1 MSKLTIKHKDTIMIK
16 LTYYEELLQGALE
29 INADPNVINGNNK
42 DAWAIDDAK
51 YKGWV
56 DALKWV
62 LSFEEISE
70 DDYLNIMF
78 PEVKHKS
85 KKHPAL

>member
-1 MSKLTIKHKDTIMIK
+1 MSKLTIKHKDVIMIK
-16 LTYYEELLQGALE
+16 LMYYQELLKGTLE
-29 INADPNVINGNNK
+29 INTDPNVVKGDNK
-42 DAWAIDDAK
+42 EAKVFDDEK

-78 PEVKHKS
+78 PEVQTKEL
-85 KKHPAL
+85 A

>member
-16 LTYYEELLQGALE
+16 LTYYEELLQSVLDINDDNKNTMLE
-29 INADPNVINGNNK
+29 
-42 DAWAIDDAK
+42 DAK

-78 PEVKHKS
+78 PQIKHKS
-85 KKHPAL
+85 KKHNEK

>member
-16 LTYYEELLQGALE
+16 LTYYEELLLGALD
-29 INADPNVINGNNK
+29 INTNNGNK
-42 DAWAIDDAK
+42 IEDAK
-51 YKGWV
+51 YKGWI
-56 DALKWV
+56 DALKWG

>member
-16 LTYYEELLQGALE
+16 LTYYEELLQSVLDINNDNKNTMLE
-29 INADPNVINGNNK
+29 N
-42 DAWAIDDAK
+42 AK

-78 PEVKHKS
+78 PQIKHKS
-85 KKHPAL
+85 KKHNEE

>member
-16 LTYYEELLQGALE
+16 LTYYEELLLGALD
-29 INADPNVINGNNK
+29 INTNIDLNK
-42 DAWAIDDAK
+42 NKIEDAR

-70 DDYLNIMF
+70 DDYMNIMF
-78 PEVKHKS
+78 PQIKHKS

>member
-16 LTYYEELLQGALE
+16 LTYYEELLQSVLDINDDNKNTMLE
-29 INADPNVINGNNK
+29 
-42 DAWAIDDAK
+42 DAK

-70 DDYLNIMF
+70 DDYLDIMF
-78 PEVKHKS
+78 PQIKHKS
-85 KKHPAL
+85 KKHNEE

>member
-16 LTYYEELLQGALE
+16 LTYYEELLQIALD
-29 INADPNVINGNNK
+29 INNSDEETRKKHI
-42 DAWAIDDAK
+42 IDDAK

-70 DDYLNIMF
+70 DDYLDIMF
-78 PEVKHKS
+78 PQIKHKS
-85 KKHPAL
+85 KKHNEE

>member
-16 LTYYEELLQGALE
+16 LTYYEELLQSVLDINDDNKNTMLE
-29 INADPNVINGNNK
+29 
-42 DAWAIDDAK
+42 DAK

-70 DDYLNIMF
+70 EDYLNIMF
-78 PEVKHKS
+78 PEVNSNS
-85 KKHPAL
+85 KKEV

>member
-16 LTYYEELLQGALE
+16 LTYYEELLLGALD
-29 INADPNVINGNNK
+29 INTNNGNK
-42 DAWAIDDAK
+42 IEDAK
-51 YKGWV
+51 YKGWI

-78 PEVKHKS
+78 PQIKHKS
-85 KKHPAL
+85 KKHNEE

>member
-16 LTYYEELLQGALE
+16 LTYYEELLLGALD
-29 INADPNVINGNNK
+29 INTNNGNK
-42 DAWAIDDAK
+42 IEDAK
-51 YKGWV
+51 YKGWI

-62 LSFEEISE
+62 LSYEEISE

-78 PEVKHKS
+78 PEV
-85 KKHPAL
+85 

>member
-16 LTYYEELLQGALE
+16 LTYYEELLQSVLDINDDNKNTMLE
-29 INADPNVINGNNK
+29 
-42 DAWAIDDAK
+42 DAK

-78 PEVKHKS
+78 PQIKHKS
-85 KKHPAL
+85 KKHNEE

>member
-16 LTYYEELLQGALE
+16 LTYYEELLQGALD
-29 INADPNVINGNNK
+29 INTNNK
-42 DAWAIDDAK
+42 NKIEDAK
-51 YKGWV
+51 YKGWI

>member
-16 LTYYEELLQGALE
+16 LTYYEELLLGALD
-29 INADPNVINGNNK
+29 INTNNGNK
-42 DAWAIDDAK
+42 IEDAK
-51 YKGWV
+51 YKGWI

>member
-16 LTYYEELLQGALE
+16 LTYYEELLNLPEVEDALD
-29 INADPNVINGNNK
+29 INNNGSK
-42 DAWAIDDAK
+42 IEDAK
-51 YKGWV
+51 YKGWI

-78 PEVKHKS
+78 PQIKHKN
-85 KKHPAL
+85 KKHNEE

>member
-1 MSKLTIKHKDTIMIK
+1 MIK
-16 LTYYEELLQGALE
+16 LTYYEELLQSVLDINDDNKNTTLE
-29 INADPNVINGNNK
+29 
-42 DAWAIDDAK
+42 DAK

-70 DDYLNIMF
+70 DDYLDIMF
-78 PEVKHKS
+78 PQIKHKS
-85 KKHPAL
+85 KKHNEE

>member
-16 LTYYEELLQGALE
+16 LTYYEELLNFPEVEDALD
-29 INADPNVINGNNK
+29 INNNGSK
-42 DAWAIDDAK
+42 IEDAK
-51 YKGWV
+51 YKGWI

-78 PEVKHKS
+78 PQIKHKN
-85 KKHPAL
+85 KKHNEE

>member
-16 LTYYEELLQGALE
+16 LTYYEELLQSVLD
-29 INADPNVINGNNK
+29 INADNK
-42 DAWAIDDAK
+42 NTMLEDAK
-51 YKGWV
+51 LKGWV

-78 PEVKHKS
+78 PQIKHKS
-85 KKHPAL
+85 KKHNEE

>member
-16 LTYYEELLQGALE
+16 LTYYEELLLGALD
-29 INADPNVINGNNK
+29 INTNNGNK
-42 DAWAIDDAK
+42 IEDAK
-51 YKGWV
+51 YKGWI

-70 DDYLNIMF
+70 DDYMNIMF
-78 PEVKHKS
+78 PQIKHKN
-85 KKHPAL
+85 KKHNEE

>member
-16 LTYYEELLQGALE
+16 LTYYEELLNLPEVEDALD
-29 INADPNVINGNNK
+29 INNNGSK
-42 DAWAIDDAK
+42 IEDAK
-51 YKGWV
+51 YKGWI

-78 PEVKHKS
+78 PQIKHKS
-85 KKHPAL
+85 KKHNEK

>member
-16 LTYYEELLQGALE
+16 LTYYEELLQSVLNINNDNKNTMLE
-29 INADPNVINGNNK
+29 N
-42 DAWAIDDAK
+42 AK

-78 PEVKHKS
+78 PQIKHKN
-85 KKHPAL
+85 KKHNEE

>member
-1 MSKLTIKHKDTIMIK
+1 MRSFISPGPVSNLPEVEDALDINNNGSKI
-16 LTYYEELLQGALE
+16 E
-29 INADPNVINGNNK
+29 
-42 DAWAIDDAK
+42 DAK
-51 YKGWV
+51 YKGWI

>member
-16 LTYYEELLQGALE
+16 LTYYEELLLGALD
-29 INADPNVINGNNK
+29 INTNNENK
-42 DAWAIDDAK
+42 IEDAK
-51 YKGWV
+51 YKGWI

>member
-16 LTYYEELLQGALE
+16 LTYYEELLQSVLDINNDNKNTMLE
-29 INADPNVINGNNK
+29 N
-42 DAWAIDDAK
+42 AK

-78 PEVKHKS
+78 PQIKHKS
-85 KKHPAL
+85 KKHNEK

>member
-1 MSKLTIKHKDTIMIK
+1 MIK
-16 LTYYEELLQGALE
+16 LTYYEELLQSVLDINDDNKNTMLE
-29 INADPNVINGNNK
+29 
-42 DAWAIDDAK
+42 DAK

-70 DDYLNIMF
+70 DDYLDIMF
-78 PEVKHKS
+78 PQIKHKS
-85 KKHPAL
+85 KKHNEE

>member
-16 LTYYEELLQGALE
+16 LTYYEELLNLPEVEDALD
-29 INADPNVINGNNK
+29 INNNGSK
-42 DAWAIDDAK
+42 IEDAK
-51 YKGWV
+51 YKGWI

-78 PEVKHKS
+78 PQIKHKS
-85 KKHPAL
+85 KKHNEE

>member
-16 LTYYEELLQGALE
+16 LTYYEELLLGALD
-29 INADPNVINGNNK
+29 INTNNGNK
-42 DAWAIDDAK
+42 IEDAK
-51 YKGWV
+51 YKGWI

-70 DDYLNIMF
+70 DDYMNIMF
-78 PEVKHKS
+78 PQIKHKS

>member
-16 LTYYEELLQGALE
+16 LTYYEELLLGALD
-29 INADPNVINGNNK
+29 INTNNGNK
-42 DAWAIDDAK
+42 IEDAK
-51 YKGWV
+51 YKGWI

-70 DDYLNIMF
+70 DDYLNIIF

>member
-16 LTYYEELLQGALE
+16 LTYYEELLLGALD
-29 INADPNVINGNNK
+29 INTNNGNK
-42 DAWAIDDAK
+42 IEDAK
-51 YKGWV
+51 YKGWI

-78 PEVKHKS
+78 PQIKHKN
-85 KKHPAL
+85 KKHNEE

>member
-1 MSKLTIKHKDTIMIK
+1 MSKLTIKHKDIIMIK
-16 LTYYEELLQGALE
+16 LTYYEELLQSVLDINDDNKNTMLE
-29 INADPNVINGNNK
+29 
-42 DAWAIDDAK
+42 DAK

-70 DDYLNIMF
+70 DDYLDIMF
-78 PEVKHKS
+78 PQIKHKS
-85 KKHPAL
+85 KKHNEE

>member
-16 LTYYEELLQGALE
+16 LTYYEELLNLPEVEDALD
-29 INADPNVINGNNK
+29 INNNGSK
-42 DAWAIDDAK
+42 IEDAK
-51 YKGWV
+51 YKGWI

>member
-1 MSKLTIKHKDTIMIK
+1 MSKLTIKHKDIIMIK
-16 LTYYEELLQGALE
+16 LTYYEELLQSVLDINDDNKNTMLE
-29 INADPNVINGNNK
+29 
-42 DAWAIDDAK
+42 DAK

-70 DDYLNIMF
+70 DDYLDIMF
-78 PEVKHKS
+78 PQIKHKR
-85 KKHPAL
+85 KKHNEE